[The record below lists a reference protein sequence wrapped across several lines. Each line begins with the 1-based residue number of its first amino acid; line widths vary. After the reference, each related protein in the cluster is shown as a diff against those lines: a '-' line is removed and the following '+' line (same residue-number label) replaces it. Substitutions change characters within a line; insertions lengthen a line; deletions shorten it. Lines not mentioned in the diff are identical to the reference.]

1 MMTAT
6 AASGPPQ
13 KPYLLVVATLTT
25 YRLKTIARNRH
36 EETI

>member
-6 AASGPPQ
+6 AASVPPQ
-13 KPYLLVVATLTT
+13 KSYLLVVATLTT
-25 YRLKTIARNRH
+25 YWLRTIARNRH